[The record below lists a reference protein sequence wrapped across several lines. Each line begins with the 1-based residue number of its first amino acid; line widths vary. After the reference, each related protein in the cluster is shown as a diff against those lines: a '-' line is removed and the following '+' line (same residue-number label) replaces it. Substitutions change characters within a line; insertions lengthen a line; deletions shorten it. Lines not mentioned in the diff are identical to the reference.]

1 MESKYRAAVPK
12 QQCGLE
18 DGTLGWKGEQNE
30 REHDGVRGRRGRQGG
45 VGGGW
50 VPVEKYPIDKIDNGS
65 FQRAFYESPEI
76 LVDLERSFV
85 ILGEVSKNFHIKYR
99 TLHKH

>member
-1 MESKYRAAVPK
+1 MRLR
-12 QQCGLE
+12 GW
-18 DGTLGWKGEQNE
+18 DLGWKGEQNE
-30 REHDGVRGRRGRQGG
+30 REHGSVRGRRGRQSG

-85 ILGEVSKNFHIKYR
+85 TQESIEEFPY
-99 TLHKH
+99 